1 MWAVYICKHPAQ
13 KGEDLKRCLHCH
25 ITHYCSVQCQ
35 RKDICLCGCGQEVGH
50 CESLILYHKDLY
62 IFVKVSQVTIFYSS
76 LDTFI
81 NTYTTPKGG
90 APAQAEY
97 TSKKERKK

>member
-1 MWAVYICKHPAQ
+1 M
-13 KGEDLKRCLHCH
+13 
-25 ITHYCSVQCQ
+25 
-35 RKDICLCGCGQEVGH
+35 GH
-50 CESLILYHKDLY
+50 CESLILYHKDLH
-62 IFVKVSQVTIFYSS
+62 IFVEVSQVTIFYSS

-97 TSKKERKK
+97 TSKKERKKGPKLLWAEIAVGRFCYGPR